1 MADNWG
7 KTVGTIKLSEASEIR
22 VNVDAELK
30 GSKFLVMTKW
40 VTTERYSG
48 PTSGAMLIPMSQ
60 LANFEVI
67 IRKAVRGV

>member
-22 VNVDAELK
+22 INADAELK

-48 PTSGAMLIPMSQ
+48 PTSGAILIPTSQ
-60 LANFEVI
+60 LANLQAI
-67 IRKAVRGV
+67 IQRAVRGA

>member
-22 VNVDAELK
+22 INVDAELK

-48 PTSGAMLIPMSQ
+48 PTSGAILVPMSQ
-60 LANFEVI
+60 LANFQSI
-67 IRKAVRGV
+67 IQRAVRGV